1 MRTICTLFF
10 CFAITF
16 CKAQLPAQELV
27 NDITFENLKGSAD
40 DYGAS
45 IDKPIGT
52 GAFKNIVDRNAM
64 QIRMAK
70 LRNSYRWPDGTVIDF
85 SKRGSTSGKKGI
97 VDVYTLTD
105 PTTKNVVNL
114 YVDPYNTDST
124 YYIPRGLVAINP
136 SILAKEIAPYLK
148 LVDEIKSSK
157 DSYTDQKD
165 NLSKLINYLALN
177 IGIANFI
184 DRENLA
190 KVMTDTQAKNEVK
203 DYLFSSY
210 VIHKFY
216 ALGKNLPTP
225 KIYALDM
232 MKADFAGFQKSHPEI
247 ETGNIKIN
255 LN

>member
-1 MRTICTLFF
+1 MKTICTILF
-10 CFAITF
+10 CFVVTF

-27 NDITFENLKGSAD
+27 NYITFENLKGPAD

-52 GAFKNIVDRNAM
+52 GAFKNIADRNAM
-64 QIRMAK
+64 QNRMAK
-70 LRNSYRWPDGTVIDF
+70 LRNSYRWPDGTLIDF

-97 VDVYTLTD
+97 VDVYTLTN
-105 PTTKNVVNL
+105 PNTKNVVSL
-114 YVDPYNTDST
+114 YVDPYNTDSA
-124 YYIPRGLVAINP
+124 YYVPKGLIALNP
-136 SILAKEIAPYLK
+136 SIVEKEIAPYLK
-148 LVDEIKSSK
+148 LVDEVKLSK
-157 DSYTDQKD
+157 DPYTDQLE
-165 NLSKLINYLALN
+165 NLAKLINYLGTN
-177 IGIANFI
+177 IGLVNFI
-184 DRENLA
+184 DRDNLA

-225 KIYALDM
+225 KAYALDKM
-232 MKADFAGFQKSHPEI
+232 RADFARFQKLHPDI